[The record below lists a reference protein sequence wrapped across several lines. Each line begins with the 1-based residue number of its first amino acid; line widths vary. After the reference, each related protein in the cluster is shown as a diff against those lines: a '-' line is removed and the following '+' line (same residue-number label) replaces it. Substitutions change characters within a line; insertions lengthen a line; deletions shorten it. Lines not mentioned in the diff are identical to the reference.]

1 MLMISRVRGLFP
13 DEPVALY
20 LCYGRGIIG
29 QTTTREEKDYTI
41 PVQLMLCAT
50 AKKLI
55 ADSTAQHDKLTYYP
69 YVNRDTN
76 EKIKLELHQFRTHG
90 QLSLLQPWLITVIL
104 PELNSIIPTSD
115 YDKTIARSMREKY
128 AQIEAIAN
136 YKGEWSAPIVA
147 QESLTGV

>member
-20 LCYGRGIIG
+20 LSFDREIIG
-29 QTTTREEKDYTI
+29 QTSTQEENHNI
-41 PVQLMLCAT
+41 PVQLMMCAA

-55 ADSTAQHDKLTYYP
+55 ADCTVQHDKLTVFP
-69 YVNRDTN
+69 YANEATN
-76 EKIKLELHQFRTHG
+76 KEIKAELHEFETHG
-90 QLSLLQPWLITVIL
+90 QLSLLQPWLTTVIL
-104 PELNSIIPTSD
+104 PKLNSIIPTST
-115 YDKTIARSMREKY
+115 YDARIARIMRKKY
-128 AQIEAIAN
+128 AQIEAIAK